1 MMMQLVIR
9 REVKTTFQALA
20 SLHIATHE
28 NNSLSSGGLHLV
40 TDKQNI
46 QSTDKTKWVKH
57 DEGMKQAW
65 NFVFTIF
72 KKQFQNFNF
81 KF

>member
-9 REVKTTFQALA
+9 RKVKTTFQALA

-28 NNSLSSGGLHLV
+28 NNSLSSGGLHLA

-57 DEGMKQAW
+57 DEGMSQAW
-65 NFVFTIF
+65 NFVLTIF